1 MLGFVPLATT
11 GFAAE
16 TALSYVNVSVTG
28 VSATG
33 SVGTALP
40 AAGVIVSVTG
50 ISATGSVGTALTA
63 AGATVYPDGVYANGF
78 VGLLPA
84 MLAGVQ
90 AVGSVSS
97 VLVWSV
103 IVNPTT
109 QTPNWV
115 VIPT

>member
-1 MLGFVPLATT
+1 LLGFVPLATT

-16 TALSYVNVSVTG
+16 AALSYV
-28 VSATG
+28 
-33 SVGTALP
+33 L
-40 AAGVIVSVTG
+40 VSVTG
-50 ISATGSVGTALTA
+50 ISATGSVGTALPA
-63 AGATVYPDGVYANGF
+63 SDALVYPDGLYAEGI
-78 VGLLPA
+78 VGILPP
-84 MLAGVQ
+84 MPAGVQ

>member
-16 TALSYVNVSVTG
+16 AELPNALVY
-28 VSATG
+28 
-33 SVGTALP
+33 
-40 AAGVIVSVTG
+40 VTG
-50 ISATGSVGTALTA
+50 ISATGSVGIALPA
-63 AGATVYPDGVYANGF
+63 ADVFVFPDGVYAEGI
-78 VGLLPA
+78 VGILPP
-84 MLAGVQ
+84 MPAGVQ
-90 AVGSVSS
+90 AIGSVSS

>member
-16 TALSYVNVSVTG
+16 TALSYV
-28 VSATG
+28 
-33 SVGTALP
+33 L
-40 AAGVIVSVTG
+40 VSVTG
-50 ISATGSVGTALTA
+50 ISATGSVGTALPA
-63 AGATVYPDGVYANGF
+63 AIALVYPDGVYAEGI
-78 VGLLPA
+78 VGILPPA
-84 MLAGVQ
+84 PAGVQ
-90 AVGSVSS
+90 AIGSVSS

>member
-16 TALSYVNVSVTG
+16 TALYPVLVAVTG
-28 VSATG
+28 VNATVSLG
-33 SVGTALP
+33 AVLLS
-40 AAGVIVSVTG
+40 AGV
-50 ISATGSVGTALTA
+50 
-63 AGATVYPDGVYANGF
+63 TVDLDGVYAEGIA
-78 VGLLPA
+78 GLLPA
-84 MLAGVQ
+84 MPSGVR

-103 IVNPTT
+103 IVNPAT
-109 QTPNWV
+109 QTPNWT

>member
-16 TALSYVNVSVTG
+16 TALSYVLVSVTG
-28 VSATG
+28 VSATVSLG
-33 SVGTALP
+33 AALP
-40 AAGVIVSVTG
+40 AADVT
-50 ISATGSVGTALTA
+50 VDL
-63 AGATVYPDGVYANGF
+63 DGVYAEGI
-78 VGLLPA
+78 VGILPA
-84 MLAGVQ
+84 MPSGVR

-103 IVNPTT
+103 IVNPAT
-109 QTPNWV
+109 QTPNWT